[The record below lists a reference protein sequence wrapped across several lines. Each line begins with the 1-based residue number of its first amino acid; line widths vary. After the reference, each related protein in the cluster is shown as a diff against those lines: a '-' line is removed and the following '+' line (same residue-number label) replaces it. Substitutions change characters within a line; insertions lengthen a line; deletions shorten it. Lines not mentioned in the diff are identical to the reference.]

1 MPGKKELG
9 IFDANITYYISLRN
23 RKELAGRELIEL
35 EWYNVGRDW
44 KTDSWVIKEEQ
55 WKNRN
60 LAE

>member
-35 EWYNVGRDW
+35 EWYNVGRD
-44 KTDSWVIKEEQ
+44 
-55 WKNRN
+55 
-60 LAE
+60 